1 MLIIK
6 IKNDGTGD
14 VVKGNYDWEVWVNP
28 NIIDAGRVEGHYR
41 KDGWEQLLRRIAGVS
56 EDAKYNAFYL
66 LADEFVGEQ
75 LSPFEP
81 T

>member
-56 EDAKYNAFYL
+56 EDAKYNAAYL
-66 LADEFVGEQ
+66 LLKETVDSKGD
-75 LSPFEP
+75 
-81 T
+81 